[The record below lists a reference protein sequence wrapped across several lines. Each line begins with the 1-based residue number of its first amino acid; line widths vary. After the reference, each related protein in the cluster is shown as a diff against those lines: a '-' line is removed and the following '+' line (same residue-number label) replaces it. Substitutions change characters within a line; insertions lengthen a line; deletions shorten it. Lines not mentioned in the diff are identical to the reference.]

1 MLTCIP
7 AHVVH
12 VIPIKENVKRIC
24 YTQNIPALEIIHLK
38 VSVVFGRESQQRK
51 KQRRSTVT
59 FLLNGH
65 L

>member
-1 MLTCIP
+1 MLICIP

-12 VIPIKENVKRIC
+12 VIPIKENVKRIQR
-24 YTQNIPALEIIHLK
+24 YIQHIPALAKGMK
-38 VSVVFGRESQQRK
+38 VSVLGKRKGKANKGRA
-51 KQRRSTVT
+51 TVA